1 MAGSVARHFEHAGIS
16 GGHNYPLGVRLVS
29 ACSLLKGRD
38 MRGQGA
44 HMWMCVAMVVGALAV
59 VLITGNA
66 LAFLPIIGC
75 VVMMVVMMQ
84 MMGGMGGH
92 DHHDRS

>member
-1 MAGSVARHFEHAGIS
+1 
-16 GGHNYPLGVRLVS
+16 
-29 ACSLLKGRD
+29 
-38 MRGQGA
+38 MRGHGA

-84 MMGGMGGH
+84 MMRGMGDGG
-92 DHHDRS
+92 RK